1 MMTKYILGAFWKTE
15 YRLIRPAKR
24 KAEKRKEADEQ
35 AMDRF
40 TQNIFHGKK
49 DQMSEEEGK
58 DKAEKKRKC
67 KRNRKCV
74 ADRGKNKTKQKYH
87 KYAN

>member
-1 MMTKYILGAFWKTE
+1 
-15 YRLIRPAKR
+15 
-24 KAEKRKEADEQ
+24 
-35 AMDRF
+35 
-40 TQNIFHGKK
+40 
-49 DQMSEEEGK
+49 MSEEEGK